1 MTIFAVVKETNDM
14 AMEQKE
20 LSVNIDYL
28 LENGLVNYTDGDM
41 VLISNTNRSP
51 VESTVRLEMVTIAY
65 VESGMMQCDLNG
77 KTIKAGK
84 GDIVVCSPNSFVDN
98 SMSSADF
105 SSKIVGLSY
114 KAMQRSLLM
123 SKDVWNLMAY
133 VAEHPVIHLSDA
145 VVEMMNKYHALLS
158 YKLEHLHG
166 YYHREIMQS
175 LFHCMFYELAAIIS
189 PLIEDRKPAVAQRQG
204 ELLFRKFIKL
214 LSSYE
219 ATDRSVKGYA
229 EKLCVT
235 PKYLSTVCK
244 SVSGKTALEWIHDFL
259 ADSITHKLK
268 YTDVSIKEIAD
279 ELGFPNISFFGK
291 FVKSRFGVSPKEY
304 RIRLQNG
311 EMGK

>member
-1 MTIFAVVKETNDM
+1 
-14 AMEQKE
+14 MEQKE

-28 LENGLVNYTDGDM
+28 IENGLVNYTDGDM

-158 YKLEHLHG
+158 YKLEHPNG

>member
-28 LENGLVNYTDGDM
+28 IENGLVNYTDGDM

-133 VAEHPVIHLSDA
+133 VAEHPVI
-145 VVEMMNKYHALLS
+145 KYHALLS
-158 YKLEHLHG
+158 YKLEPPHG

>member
-28 LENGLVNYTDGDM
+28 IENGLVNYTDGDM

-145 VVEMMNKYHALLS
+145 VVEMMNKYHTLLS
-158 YKLEHLHG
+158 YKLEHPHG